1 MNALL
6 EYTNEAKRNTPLFDS
21 APVAFTKKFFKGLK
35 GVENVFTRH
44 TPQVV
49 SILDQL
55 VKGKLKETQYPYLGE
70 AQLRDRPQDIIV
82 FVVGGV
88 TYEEAFAVANFNRT
102 NQGIRVVLG
111 GTTVHNSRM
120 FIEEVLQASHEG
132 SRAAGV
138 QD

>member
-1 MNALL
+1 MTALL
-6 EYTNEAKRNTPLFDS
+6 EYANQSKRATPLFDS

-44 TPQVV
+44 TPQLVTL
-49 SILDQL
+49 LDSL
-55 VKGKLKETQYPYLGE
+55 VKGKLRESLYPYLGD

-88 TYEEAFAVANFNRT
+88 TYEEAFAVANFNKT
-102 NQGIRVVLG
+102 TQGVRVVLG

-120 FIEEVLQASHEG
+120 FIEEALQASYAG
-132 SRAAGV
+132 GRAAGI

>member
-1 MNALL
+1 MTALL
-6 EYTNEAKRNTPLFDS
+6 EYANQSKRATPLFDS

-44 TPQVV
+44 TPQLVTL
-49 SILDQL
+49 LDSL
-55 VKGKLKETQYPYLGE
+55 VKGKLKELQYPYLGD

-88 TYEEAFAVANFNRT
+88 TYEEAYAVANFNKT
-102 NQGIRVVLG
+102 TQGIRVVLG

-120 FIEEVLQASHEG
+120 FVEEVLQASYAG
-132 SRAAGV
+132 SRAAGI

>member
-1 MNALL
+1 MTALL
-6 EYTNEAKRNTPLFDS
+6 EYANQSKRATPLFDS

-44 TPQVV
+44 TPQLV
-49 SILDQL
+49 SLLDLL
-55 VKGKLKETQYPYLGE
+55 VKGRLKESQYPYLGD

-88 TYEEAFAVANFNRT
+88 TYEEAFAVANFNKT
-102 NQGIRVVLG
+102 TQGVRVVLG
-111 GTTVHNSRM
+111 GTTVHNSHM
-120 FIEEVLQASHEG
+120 FLDEVLQASYSG
-132 SRAAGV
+132 SRAAAI

>member
-1 MNALL
+1 MTALKD
-6 EYTNEAKRNTPLFDS
+6 YANQSKRITPLFDS

-44 TPQVV
+44 TPQLV
-49 SILDQL
+49 SLLDSL
-55 VKGKLKETQYPYLGE
+55 VKGRLKDSQYPYLGE

-88 TYEEAFAVANFNRT
+88 TYEEAYAVANFNKT
-102 NQGIRVVLG
+102 TQGVRVVLG

-120 FIEEVLQASHEG
+120 FIDEVIQTSYSG
-132 SRAAGV
+132 SRAEGL
-138 QD
+138 QE